1 MKFSTAVASV
11 SHDLATTSI
20 SYAANVATDVLNIQ
34 SDVPQNTQ
42 SSIVSDDVEPERKFF
57 Q

>member
-20 SYAANVATDVLNIQ
+20 SCAANVATDVLNIQ
-34 SDVPQNTQ
+34 SDVPQNAQ
-42 SSIVSDDVEPERKFF
+42 SSIVSNDVEPERKFF